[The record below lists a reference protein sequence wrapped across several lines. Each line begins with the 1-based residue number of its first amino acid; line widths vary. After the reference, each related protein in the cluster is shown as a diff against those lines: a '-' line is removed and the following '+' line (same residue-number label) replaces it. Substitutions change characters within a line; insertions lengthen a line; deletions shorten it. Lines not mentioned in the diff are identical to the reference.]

1 MIICISIR
9 NVCFFGLDIKLEFQ
23 DSLAF
28 WIWKRLKSYCTRKT
42 NRLALALRIS
52 SKSCFFLGGIVAGSV
67 AVAVAI
73 LLRLFAGGLFIPE
86 VASLTLFS
94 LTPGEVESQAVQ
106 TLGPL
111 AKYSSFIGA
120 TLVSIVIYGLI
131 GILVGRLY
139 ERLPWKSYLRKV
151 IQSFIIAY
159 ALLLTITSVLLALTE
174 ASAGPVSVSDVI
186 LYLIPPNVAFG
197 FVFPALYEKISI
209 IKPSIS
215 KNLVHKKRMGPY
227 LGSDTKPNTAAREDG
242 KMNRR
247 MFLRSAVASAVAL
260 PILYYGTS
268 RLLFS
273 TQQQPGAPV
282 VPVLPVSQPS
292 SVPTGFQNPVLS
304 PLLQY
309 EVTPTELFYRIDIS
323 PIIPTVNS
331 GTWRLSIK
339 GLVDNPFELTYE
351 ELTAMPSVE
360 QPATL
365 SCVSNKVGGDL
376 ISNAIWKGVP
386 LKNLLE
392 LAQIRP
398 GAEYIVFRCYDGYDV
413 GIPLKKGLEGSTIL
427 AYEMNRAPLT
437 SAHGFPVRAIVP
449 NIYGM
454 MNAKWITE
462 IEIVDYVH
470 EGFWQ
475 RKGWSNTARINTLS
489 SIVIPGSA
497 PLRTRLRGFLPANSN
512 LAGSS
517 NNTTSSS
524 SSSPPGRTI
533 TAGGIAFAGTRGIS
547 KVQVSIDNGSTWKEA
562 FIKKPLSPYSW
573 VMWAA
578 ELNLPSVQLR
588 EYKLTVRATDKS
600 GKVQTSE
607 VREPFPDGSTGYHMI
622 NIQA

>member
-1 MIICISIR
+1 MYSLLGLVLVLNFEIDFR
-9 NVCFFGLDIKLEFQ
+9 FGK
-23 DSLAF
+23 S
-28 WIWKRLKSYCTRKT
+28 LKSYFTRKI
-42 NRLALALRIS
+42 NRLAMALS
-52 SKSCFFLGGIVAGSV
+52 PKSYFLGGIVAGAI
-67 AVAVAI
+67 AVAVGI
-73 LLRLFAGGLFIPE
+73 LLRLFAGALFIPE

-94 LTPGEVESQAVQ
+94 LTPGEVESQAVE

-120 TLVSIVIYGLI
+120 TFVSIVIHGLI

-139 ERLPWKSYLRKV
+139 DRLPWKSYLGKV
-151 IQSFIIAY
+151 VQSFIIAY
-159 ALLLTITSVLLALTE
+159 VLLLAITSVLLALTE
-174 ASAGPVSVSDVI
+174 ASAGPVSVSDLT

-197 FVFPALYEKISI
+197 FVFPALYQKISI
-209 IKPSIS
+209 SKHLIS
-215 KNLVHKKRMGPY
+215 KNLQKKHVDSD
-227 LGSDTKPNTAAREDG
+227 LDSDTKPETAPTEDI

-247 MFLRSAVASAVAL
+247 IFLRSAVASAVAL

-282 VPVLPVSQPS
+282 VPVLPRSQPG
-292 SVPTGFQNPVLS
+292 SVPAGFENPVLS

-365 SCVSNKVGGDL
+365 SCISNKVGGDL

-386 LKNLLE
+386 LKNVLE
-392 LAQIRP
+392 QAQIRP

-413 GIPLKKGLEGSTIL
+413 GIPLEKGLEDSTIL
-427 AYEMNRAPLT
+427 AYEMNRAPLS
-437 SAHGFPVRAIVP
+437 SAHGFPLRAIVP

-462 IEIVDYVH
+462 IEIVDYVY

-475 RKGWSNTARINTLS
+475 RKGWSNTARTNTLS

-497 PLRTRLRGFLPANSN
+497 PIRTRFRGFLPASSS
-512 LAGSS
+512 LADSS
-517 NNTTSSS
+517 NSTTSSS
-524 SSSPPGRTI
+524 SSSLPGRTA
-533 TAGGIAFAGTRGIS
+533 TVGGIAFAGTRGIS
-547 KVQVSIDNGSTWKEA
+547 KVQVSIDNGTTWTEASIKE
-562 FIKKPLSPYSW
+562 PLSPYSW

-578 ELNLPSVQLR
+578 ELNLPDVQLK
-588 EYKLTVRATDKS
+588 EYKLTVRATDKA